1 MLQSVDAKFD
11 WLGMGEILPRRHQ
24 SEESRH
30 GFFLATVSAT
40 GTDPLADTLAFER
53 LIYDP
58 ELRIEDAPV
67 RLARFFAP
75 ESTVAESTTSEP
87 TTPEPTTPEP
97 VADKPKLRSV
107 PIIGAISGRAQVK
120 PPAPDKAPSPLLLA
134 RRKPAITRPAGSLVP
149 VGAAS

>member
-11 WLGMGEILPRRHQ
+11 WLGIGEILPRRSQ

-58 ELRIEDAPV
+58 ELRIEDASV
-67 RLARFFAP
+67 RLARFFLP
-75 ESTVAESTTSEP
+75 ESTVAESA
-87 TTPEPTTPEP
+87 TPEPATPEP

-107 PIIGAISGRAQVK
+107 PILGAISGRAQVK
-120 PPAPDKAPSPLLLA
+120 PPAPYKAPSPLLLA
-134 RRKPAITRPAGSLVP
+134 RRKPAITRSAGSMIP
-149 VGAAS
+149 VNAAS